1 MFSPKDK
8 TWSPYFAGALTG
20 LTVVLS
26 VLIAGKF
33 FGASTTYARSA
44 GMIENIFSSERVTQL
59 SYFQKYTPKID
70 WQWMFVIG
78 VILGGFISSKLGGTF
93 SRQAIPP
100 MWEGRFGSSL
110 KKRAILAFIGGITV
124 LFGARLAGG
133 CPSGHGL
140 SGLIQ
145 MSMSGYIA
153 LASFFIGGVIVANI
167 LYSSKRGGQ

>member
-1 MFSPKDK
+1 MLSPKDK
-8 TWSPYFAGALTG
+8 TWSPYIAGALTG

-26 VLIAGKF
+26 VLIAGHF

-44 GMIENIFSSERVTQL
+44 GMLEKIFSPQHVSEL

-93 SRQAIPP
+93 LKQAIPP
-100 MWEGRFGSSL
+100 MWENRFGPSVKL
-110 KKRAILAFIGGITV
+110 RAVLAFTGGILV

-140 SGLIQ
+140 SGMIQ
-145 MSMSGYIA
+145 MSVSGYIA
-153 LASFFIGGVIVANI
+153 LFSFFAGGIIVANI
-167 LYSSKRGGQ
+167 IYRRGGRG